1 MKITEY
7 ERGHQD
13 AIRAA
18 VTWLHNE
25 AKTMNDPHARR
36 LLDGAAFGLGVAFA
50 KPAAKERV
58 ARSARHVPPSPEQEA

>member
-18 VTWLHNE
+18 ITWLHTE
-25 AKTMNDPHARR
+25 AKSMNDPHARR
-36 LLDGAAFGLGVAFA
+36 LLDGAAFALGVAYA
-50 KPAAKERV
+50 QPAAKERI
-58 ARSARHVPPSPEQEA
+58 ARRARDLPRSQDQET

>member
-18 VTWLHNE
+18 ITWLHAE
-25 AKTMNDPHARR
+25 AKSMNDPHARR
-36 LLDGAAFGLGVAFA
+36 LLDSAADSLGAAFA

-58 ARSARHVPPSPEQEA
+58 ARSARHVSPAPEQEA